1 MFHFENSKAAM
12 KTLMRQRFL
21 YPFIFLLFSYPF
33 SNIADVP
40 FVFSFLWFL
49 ICGIL
54 WVIFYPRYYYN
65 FVKRNANKMIKEGKN
80 DGLLGEH
87 HMTLSEEGIIEFTVN
102 GETKVNW
109 AGIKYLKEDNFYFYL
124 YNSVLS
130 AFILPNKELNSVEK
144 LRNYL
149 EKKIS

>member
-1 MFHFENSKAAM
+1 
-12 KTLMRQRFL
+12 
-21 YPFIFLLFSYPF
+21 
-33 SNIADVP
+33 
-40 FVFSFLWFL
+40 
-49 ICGIL
+49 
-54 WVIFYPRYYYN
+54 
-65 FVKRNANKMIKEGKN
+65 MIKEGKN